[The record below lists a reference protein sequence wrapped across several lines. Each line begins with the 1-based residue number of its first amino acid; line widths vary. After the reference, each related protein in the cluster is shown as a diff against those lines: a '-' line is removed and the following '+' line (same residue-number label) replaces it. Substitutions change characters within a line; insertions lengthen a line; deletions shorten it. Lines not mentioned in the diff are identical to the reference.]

1 MHGFLKHEVL
11 KSRSRFIALTVG
23 LTVLLS
29 CYFLYTGWVL
39 SQINFAANQ
48 RVSYSVKSQQL
59 EDDVNAYLEKN
70 TLSEED
76 NKIITTN
83 LNTQKQLLQNMIHS
97 NFNDDWK
104 SELNDAVNQLKLEQT
119 LISNGVLPY
128 NQYISHTLAR
138 DEYFLNHSIRPK
150 NSDSACDGLNVLV
163 MISQKFLPFLL
174 IASVLLLSLSSWLSE
189 IRSGSIKLLL
199 WQAQKKRK
207 ILFDK
212 FFISWIESTMSIFA
226 FCFVVFLICWL
237 IFGIGEG
244 QYPIFSESGQVTVT
258 SDFVLYT
265 VCMIPIATFVLTAVC
280 SLLTGEI
287 VLNSHRS

>member
-119 LISNGVLPY
+119 LISIDVLPY